1 MVENGGTY
9 MVELDHENDRL
20 YLELTGM
27 LDEETAHEAAE
38 AAAEGGHDLGEG
50 FQMITDISE
59 FKPLSQAATDAIE
72 KGKAGVAE
80 AGVSAVVR
88 VVGESVTGK
97 MQFDRVGDGDEGYH
111 VATAESRE
119 QAQEFLDEF
128 RRRDE

>member
-9 MVELDHENDRL
+9 MVDLDHENDRL

-50 FQMITDISE
+50 FQMINDISE

-97 MQFDRVGDGDEGYH
+97 MQFDRVGDEDQSYH

-119 QAQEFLDEF
+119 QAVEFLEEF
-128 RRRDE
+128 RRRDD